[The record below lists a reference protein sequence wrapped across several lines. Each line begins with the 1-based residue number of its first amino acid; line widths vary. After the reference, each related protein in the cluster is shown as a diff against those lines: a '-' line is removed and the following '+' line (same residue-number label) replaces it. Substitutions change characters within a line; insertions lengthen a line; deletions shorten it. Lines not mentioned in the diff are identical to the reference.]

1 MEQSWWTDLPKG
13 QQSPE
18 VCSYM
23 HAHKRGDELK
33 WSVAHRRS
41 SSRYRLNCAQVHVI
55 TGNPCVSTDIH
66 VLHTLSACTLVSSY
80 MLLSTLACKQLN
92 FAMFLDIKIA
102 WRQPHPL
109 ATVHELKP

>member
-1 MEQSWWTDLPKG
+1 
-13 QQSPE
+13 
-18 VCSYM
+18 M
-23 HAHKRGDELK
+23 HINVGM
-33 WSVAHRRS
+33 S
-41 SSRYRLNCAQVHVI
+41 SSGLWHIGEAAAGTVSTALQVHVI
-55 TGNPCVSTDIH
+55 TGNPCVNTDIH